1 MSHDPFFAL
10 AALSDQDL
18 LGRTEQLARGHARLT
33 AVLVAHLAELDA
45 RRLYL
50 AEGFPSLY
58 AYCIHALRL
67 SEYAAYNRIEAA
79 RVARRF
85 PVVLRLLASGDL
97 LLSAVGVLARHLT
110 SENCESLIE
119 TAAGKSKREVERLVA
134 GLAPSGQCSDTPGHP
149 SAATCASRPTLSP
162 RAQVR
167 IRIRAGTEEKSF
179 RARGRPPGR
188 AVGVPRPGCTEL
200 SLFGPEGLKSIE
212 ESNWPAKA
220 ASQNAPDS
228 PVTARPSSPELPEQT
243 TEYRITLTFDAAT
256 WGELE
261 TARDLLRHSIP
272 DGNLNLVMARAVREL
287 ADRLATRKHGGFRRM
302 DALAEA
308 TKAQN
313 PDAARDPDRLGDS
326 RSRDLER
333 RHRRISAGVRRAV
346 WARDQGRCAFVAAS
360 GRRCPERGRLEF
372 HHRRPVRAG
381 GVATLENI
389 ELRCR
394 AHNAHA
400 ESGEPSEWRRSR

>member
-58 AYCIHALRL
+58 AYCVHALRL
-67 SEYAAYNRIEAA
+67 SEHAAYNRIEAA

-85 PVVLRLLASGDL
+85 PVVLRFLASGDL

-110 SENCESLIE
+110 RENHARLIE
-119 TAAGKSKREVERLVA
+119 TAAGKSKRDVERLVA
-134 GLAPSGQCSDTPGHP
+134 GLAPSIQGSEIPGRTPP
-149 SAATCASRPTLSP
+149 VANASLPTLP
-162 RAQVR
+162 RRAQVR
-167 IRIRAGTEEKSF
+167 IRVRTGTEERSL
-179 RARGRPPGR
+179 RARGRPSGR
-188 AVGVPRPGCTEL
+188 AAGVSRTGSTEL
-200 SLFGPEGLKSIE
+200 TLFGLEGVESIE
-212 ESNWPAKA
+212 ESSRPAKA
-220 ASQNAPDS
+220 EAQNDADSAVPAPPRG
-228 PVTARPSSPELPEQT
+228 PVPPDEI
-243 TEYRITLTFDAAT
+243 TEYRVTLTFDAAT
-256 WGELE
+256 WRELE
-261 TARDLLRHSIP
+261 TARDLLRHRIP
-272 DGNLNLVMARAVREL
+272 DGNLNQVMARAIREL
-287 ADRLATRKHGGFRRM
+287 AYRLAARKHGAFRRM

-308 TKAQN
+308 TKVPN
-313 PDAARDPDRLGDS
+313 PDAAPDPDRLGDS

-333 RHRRISAGVRRAV
+333 RHRRISAGVRRGV
-346 WARDQGRCAFVAAS
+346 WVRDQGRCAFVAAS

-372 HHRRPVRAG
+372 HHRRPFRVG
-381 GVATLENI
+381 GAATLDNI

-400 ESGEPSEWRRSR
+400 ESGEPSERRRSH